1 MTLEE
6 LLNVMEDTEQI
17 DVWVDETKDIIVG
30 TAKEIFDEI
39 EVSAVKN
46 SLEYE
51 TIKNSQVWSIGR
63 TLFATIEVRILK
75 GEQDK

>member
-63 TLFATIEVRILK
+63 TLFATIEVRILI

>member
-6 LLNVMEDTEQI
+6 LFNVMENDEQI
-17 DVWVDETKDIIVG
+17 DIWVDATKDIISG

-51 TIKNSQVWSIGR
+51 IIKNSQVWFVGR
-63 TLFATIEVRILK
+63 TLFSTIEIRILK
-75 GEQDK
+75 EGKS